1 MNGETVFIQHYDS
14 PCGKMVLAS
23 VGDELCLCD
32 WSEMPCAERNMH
44 RLARLMHAS
53 FKTEPTSVLE
63 QAMAQLNEYFAGS
76 RTTFTISL
84 RPVGTDFQQRVWNAL
99 LSIPYGTTR
108 SYKDIALSIGNPK
121 AIRAVAQAIGAN
133 GISIF
138 IPCHRVIGTN
148 RSLTGYAG
156 GLPTKHTLLS
166 LENRKR
172 KVKI

>member
-1 MNGETVFIQHYDS
+1 MNGETVYNQHYDS

-53 FKTEPTSVLE
+53 FKTESTSVLE
-63 QAMAQLNEYFAGS
+63 QAMAQLNEYFAGT
-76 RTTFTISL
+76 RTTFTIPL
-84 RPVGTDFQQRVWNAL
+84 RPVGTNFQQRVWNAL
-99 LSIPYGTTR
+99 LQIPYGTTR
-108 SYKDIALSIGNPK
+108 SYKDIAISVGNAK

-138 IPCHRVIGTN
+138 IPCHRVIGSN

-156 GLPTKHTLLS
+156 GLTTKHALLS
-166 LENRKR
+166 LENPQKP
-172 KVKI
+172 

>member
-1 MNGETVFIQHYDS
+1 MNGETVYIQHYNS
-14 PCGKMVLAS
+14 PCGNMVLAS

-53 FKTEPTSVLE
+53 FKTESTSVLE
-63 QAMAQLNEYFAGS
+63 QAMAQLNEYFSGT
-76 RTTFTISL
+76 RTTFTIPL

-99 LSIPYGTTR
+99 LQIPYGATR
-108 SYKDIALSIGNPK
+108 SYKDIAIGVGNAK

-156 GLPTKHTLLS
+156 GLPPNTPSSPSKIPKNH
-166 LENRKR
+166 RK
-172 KVKI
+172 

>member
-1 MNGETVFIQHYDS
+1 MNGETVFIQYYDS

-53 FKTEPTSVLE
+53 FKTESTSVLE
-63 QAMAQLNEYFAGS
+63 QAMAQLNEYFA
-76 RTTFTISL
+76 
-84 RPVGTDFQQRVWNAL
+84 
-99 LSIPYGTTR
+99 
-108 SYKDIALSIGNPK
+108 
-121 AIRAVAQAIGAN
+121 
-133 GISIF
+133 ISIF

-156 GLPTKHTLLS
+156 GLPTKHALLS
-166 LENRKR
+166 LENPPKP
-172 KVKI
+172 

>member
-1 MNGETVFIQHYDS
+1 MNGETVYIQHYDS

-53 FKTEPTSVLE
+53 FKIESTSVLE
-63 QAMAQLNEYFAGS
+63 QAMAQLNEYFAGT
-76 RTTFTISL
+76 RTTFTIPL

-99 LSIPYGTTR
+99 LQIPYGATR
-108 SYKDIALSIGNPK
+108 SYKDIALSVGNPK
-121 AIRAVAQAIGAN
+121 AVRAVAQAIGAN

-148 RSLTGYAG
+148 HTLTGYAG

-166 LENRKR
+166 LENPPMP
-172 KVKI
+172 